1 MQVWLSEK
9 DLDAK
14 KGDRSLQYDA
24 GQCLMCGCC
33 LEICPNYTPESTF
46 SGAASMIHAFK
57 ILEQNK
63 EDIHLQKLK
72 ENYEKYFFAGCS
84 QSLSCVKICPLGL
97 PLDRIQ
103 SRANHHLR
111 ETKK

>member
-9 DLDAK
+9 DRDWK

-46 SGAASMIHAFK
+46 SGAASMIHTFK

>member
-9 DLDAK
+9 DRDAK

-72 ENYEKYFFAGCS
+72 ENYEKYFLQGAAN
-84 QSLSCVKICPLGL
+84 LCPV
-97 PLDRIQ
+97 
-103 SRANHHLR
+103 
-111 ETKK
+111 

>member
-1 MQVWLSEK
+1 MQIWLSEK
-9 DLDAK
+9 DRDAK

-63 EDIHLQKLK
+63 TDIHLQKLK
-72 ENYEKYFFAGCS
+72 ETMKNTFLQGAAN
-84 QSLSCVKICPLGL
+84 LCPV
-97 PLDRIQ
+97 
-103 SRANHHLR
+103 
-111 ETKK
+111 

>member
-9 DLDAK
+9 DRDAK

-63 EDIHLQKLK
+63 TDIHLQKLK
-72 ENYEKYFFAGCS
+72 ENYENTFCRVQPIS
-84 QSLSCVKICPLGL
+84 VLCENLSPR
-97 PLDRIQ
+97 PA
-103 SRANHHLR
+103 SRPYPEPR
-111 ETKK
+111 